1 MQLFRL
7 PLITGPQKAADSRRA
22 DIFYSFRFREK
33 HKRICVLLQKRLLLY
48 HALRRGSLSSG
59 YQNPESLEKF
69 FFSVPAR
76 DDCQLI
82 SSRYKVELSLRILFL
97 NPFHRLDG
105 FRARVPAIL
114 TGSHS
119 QSAVLFTHGGEH
131 FQAHILRQHLLFLP
145 LPPHLPFNVSMV

>member
-1 MQLFRL
+1 MDAAVPPPSHRR
-7 PLITGPQKAADSRRA
+7 PQKAADSRRA

-59 YQNPESLEKF
+59 YQKPESLEKF

-97 NPFHRLDG
+97 NCFHSLEG
-105 FRARVPAIL
+105 FRARSRPY
-114 TGSHS
+114 S
-119 QSAVLFTHGGEH
+119 QVSTASPAVLFTHGGEH
-131 FQAHILRQHLLFLP
+131 FRRISSGSTSFSCLCRRIFL
-145 LPPHLPFNVSMV
+145 ST